1 MLLEEITKLVGDFP
15 SGYDALFYVCG
26 VISFFTCLTVSM
38 ACSGCL
44 RATIWGDAY
53 VC

>member
-26 VISFFTCLTVSM
+26 VIVLLYLLDCFYGL
-38 ACSGCL
+38 L
-44 RATIWGDAY
+44 RMLAGHY
-53 VC
+53 LG